1 MNATPS
7 TMIIECKISPME
19 KEIASLFTENAEQCI
34 EIKRVRLVDEVPCI
48 IEIDFFPVEFQF
60 LLTQRLEKLSLLKL
74 VSNQTGI
81 RPSNFEDHF
90 SIIYANKTFADLLNC
105 AVRTP
110 LLEVTQRVM
119 TFDNKT
125 IYVNKQYILTSKY
138 IYAVRSS
145 K

>member
-1 MNATPS
+1 MNNVS
-7 TMIIECKISPME
+7 
-19 KEIASLFTENAEQCI
+19 
-34 EIKRVRLVDEVPCI
+34 KRVRLINEVPCS
-48 IEIDFFPVEFQF
+48 IEIDYFPIEFQF
-60 LLTQRLEKLSLLKL
+60 LFTQRLEKLSLLKL

-90 SIIYANKTFADLLNC
+90 SIVYANKAFADLLNC

-119 TFDNKT
+119 SFDNKT